1 MRVLYL
7 LIITLS
13 NILTAKYSPFVLCD
27 GLLIVPVG
35 SVFAGVVF
43 VLRDLVQIK
52 HGKRKT
58 YTTILVA
65 VALSAVT
72 SVLIGDTAHIAAASA
87 VAFFASESLDTE
99 IFSRLR
105 RSLAARIMLSGI
117 LGGVI
122 DSALFVLI
130 GLSPL
135 GANMLP
141 WSQVPFAVL
150 GQAISKTV
158 VQIAAV
164 GIILYHNKKTKE
176 KE

>member
-1 MRVLYL
+1 MRILYL

-13 NILTAKYSPFVLCD
+13 NILTAKYSPFILCG

-35 SVFAGVVF
+35 SVFAGAVF

-58 YTTILVA
+58 YTTILAA
-65 VALSAVT
+65 VALSAIT
-72 SVLIGDTAHIAAASA
+72 SVAIGDTAHIAAASA
-87 VAFFASESLDTE
+87 AAFFASESLDTE

-105 RSLAARIMLSGI
+105 SSLAVRILVSGI
-117 LGGVI
+117 LGGIV

-141 WSQVPFAVL
+141 WDKVPFAVL
-150 GQAISKTV
+150 GQVLAKSAIQFVS
-158 VQIAAV
+158 AW
-164 GIILYHNKKTKE
+164 ILLHHNKK
-176 KE
+176 